1 MQWSHLSLE
10 VRWAMGGI
18 VGLLVVSTVF
28 VRLLGMLRPQS
39 DFSEPRQRIKT
50 WWTMAIVF
58 LLALLLSR
66 TVSIVFLG
74 FVSFLALKEYFSLI
88 PARRADRR
96 VMFWAYLA
104 IVAQYV
110 WVAQEWYGMFIVFI
124 PVYMFLLLPLRMVLI
139 GKTDGFLRSAGV
151 MHWGLMATVY
161 SVSHAAFLLVLRL
174 KDQQDVAVGPGLM
187 LTLVFLTQFNDV
199 AQYLWGRTLGKRKI
213 VPAVSPG
220 KTWAGFLG
228 GVATT
233 VGLAVLIAPWLTP
246 MSRVQALGAGLI
258 IGFGGFI
265 GDITISAIKR
275 DLGVKDSSGL
285 LPGHGG
291 ILDRIDSL
299 TYTAPLYFHYVYWLF
314 QWHTHGA

>member
-1 MQWSHLSLE
+1 MQWSHLTLE

-18 VGLLVVSTVF
+18 VGLLLVATIL
-28 VRLLGMLRPQS
+28 VRLLAVLKPGS

-50 WWTMAIVF
+50 WWTMALVF
-58 LLALLLSR
+58 LLAMLLSR

-74 FVSFLALKEYFSLI
+74 FVSFLALKEYFSLV

-174 KDQQDVAVGPGLM
+174 EDQEDIAVGPGLM
-187 LTLVFLTQFNDV
+187 LALVFLTQFNDV
-199 AQYLWGRTLGKRKI
+199 AQYLWGRTLGKHKV
-213 VPAVSPG
+213 VPTVSPG
-220 KTWAGFLG
+220 KTWAGLLG

-233 VGLAVLIAPWLTP
+233 VGLAVLIGPWLTP
-246 MSRVQALGAGLI
+246 MNQVQALGAGLI
-258 IGFGGFI
+258 IGLGGFI